1 MTTRRL
7 STIAMLAIALA
18 LAMVLVGCSA
28 PPSGVPSSGSS
39 STPASNAG
47 SASTGSGGSAS
58 TPAGSASTGS
68 GGSSTADQAGHAVV
82 TISDF
87 AFSPA
92 TVTVKVGAQVV
103 WQNDG
108 KVAHT
113 ITFDDGSV
121 SSPDIAPGANAGH
134 KFATAGTFKYH
145 CSKHPTMKGTVVVTK

>member
-39 STPASNAG
+39 STPASDA
-47 SASTGSGGSAS
+47 GSAS